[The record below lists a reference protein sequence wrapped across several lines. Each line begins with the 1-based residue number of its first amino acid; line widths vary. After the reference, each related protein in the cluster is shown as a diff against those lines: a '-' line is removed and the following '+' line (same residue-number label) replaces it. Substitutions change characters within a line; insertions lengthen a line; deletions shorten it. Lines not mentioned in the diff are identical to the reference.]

1 MTMKNEKKDAIVIT
15 VIALAVFAVFLAA
28 DLITKAWAEQTQP
41 HMYLFPGCGLTI
53 IYNSGMAFSLF
64 DDNKAAM
71 IAIICFTVLLM
82 IAITILFFKL
92 KPENRFLKIVLAIV
106 EAGAIGNL
114 VDRILWLSGS
124 IEGVRDMIDVSFS
137 GFGVCNLADFY
148 VSFGGVILVV
158 YIIFFGKDPLIP
170 LGKKRKE
177 AQEESEEGLGE

>member
-1 MTMKNEKKDAIVIT
+1 MKNEKKDAIVIT
-15 VIALAVFAVFLAA
+15 VIALAVFALLLAA
-28 DLITKAWAEQTQP
+28 DLLTKAWAEQTHP
-41 HMYLFPGCGLTI
+41 HIYLFPGCGLTI

-82 IAITILFFKL
+82 IAIAILFFKL

>member
-1 MTMKNEKKDAIVIT
+1 MTMTNSKKDKIVIT
-15 VIALAVFAVFLAA
+15 VIALAVFAVLLAA
-28 DLITKAWAEQTQP
+28 DLLTKAWAEQTQP

-82 IAITILFFKL
+82 IAIAILFFKL
-92 KPENRFLKIVLAIV
+92 KPENKFLKIALAVV

-114 VDRILWLSGS
+114 VDRILWLSDQ
-124 IEGVRDMIDVSFS
+124 IEGVRDLVDVSFS

-148 VSFGGVILVV
+148 VSFGGVALVV
-158 YIIFFGKDPLIP
+158 YLIFFGKDPLIP

-177 AQEESEEGLGE
+177 AQGESEKGQSE